1 MTTKQ
6 EIFTLILKHV
16 YAVLPDLRGTPIQL
30 SDSLRELGANSMD
43 RADIV
48 MGVMEDLAL
57 RIPRMEL
64 SGPQTLGELVDLIH
78 EKSG

>member
-1 MTTKQ
+1 MATKQ
-6 EIFTLILKHV
+6 EIFALILKHV
-16 YAVLPDLRGTPIQL
+16 HTVMPHLRETSIQP

-57 RIPRMEL
+57 TIPRVEL
-64 SGPQTLGELVDLIH
+64 SGPRTLGELVDLIH
-78 EKSG
+78 EKSV